1 MSQEKVDRYKE
12 EKRNR
17 EKILKKEKRQALLIK
32 IGGAVVGIALVGWIG
47 FSVYYQATNTTNAS
61 GKTYS
66 VDTAALDNYMN
77 NMSAAEAETEEGSPA
92 ETEAVTEG
100 GTEAAAESSSE
111 TEAATEA
118 PTEAVTE
125 APTEGGTAAE

>member
-17 EKILKKEKRQALLIK
+17 EKILKKEKRQTLLMK

-47 FSVYYQATNTTNAS
+47 FSVYHQAANTANAS

-77 NMSAAEAETEEGSPA
+77 NMSAAESEDGSTA

-100 GTEAAAESSSE
+100 GTEAATESSSE

-125 APTEGGTAAE
+125 AATEGGTAAE